1 MELGLSEEQHL
12 LRDTVRQLCESRFPL
27 TALRRIETDPAGLDR
42 VFWAQLCDIGVPA
55 MPIAPEQGGLGFGML
70 DTALVFEQ
78 LGRQLAVTPLFT
90 SSLIASAL
98 LAASDDAAP
107 RDHWLA
113 EIAQGAI
120 VAVAATEPGETP
132 DIAHCASRFD
142 RAPDGIRLSGMKHFV
157 PFASIASAL
166 LVIARDEES
175 GEPAALL
182 VPRDA
187 PGVTIRHQA
196 NLATEPYFE
205 VTFSGVTLPTEN
217 LLAIDDLPRRWR
229 EISARGHIA
238 LAAQAVGAARHA
250 HEISLSY
257 AKTREAFGQPIGG
270 FQAIAHYLADAIVE
284 MEGCQALF
292 HQAAWLH
299 DQGLA
304 FEAAAAI
311 AKLQAGAMFRRVSAL
326 AIQIHGG
333 IGYTSEADPQLF
345 FRRAKQWQVLD
356 GGDAVLEDAIARLT
370 IDPAMPGARAAG

>member
-1 MELGLSEEQHL
+1 MELGLSEEQRL
-12 LRDTVRQLCESRFPL
+12 LQDTVRQLCESRFPL
-27 TALRRIETDPAGLDR
+27 TALRRTEADPAGLDR
-42 VFWAQLCDIGVPA
+42 AFWAQLCDIGVPA

-70 DTALVFEQ
+70 ETALVFEQ
-78 LGRQLAVTPLFT
+78 LGRQLAITPLFT
-90 SSLIASAL
+90 SSLVAAAL
-98 LAASDDAAP
+98 FAASGDALP
-107 RDHWLA
+107 RDQWLA

-120 VAVAATEPGETP
+120 VAVAMTEPGGSP
-132 DIAHCASRFD
+132 DIARCTSRFD
-142 RAPDGIRLSGMKHFV
+142 RTSDGIRLSGVKHFV

-166 LVIARDEES
+166 LVIARDS
-175 GEPAALL
+175 AGGAPAALL
-182 VPRDA
+182 VPRDT

-205 VTFSGVTLPTEN
+205 ITFTGAMLPAEN
-217 LLAIDDLPRRWR
+217 LLAIDDLPGIWR

-250 HEISLSY
+250 HEISLAY

-284 MEGCQALF
+284 IEGCQMLF
-292 HQAAWLH
+292 HQAAWFH

-345 FRRAKQWQVLD
+345 FRRAKQWQLLD
-356 GGDAVLEDAIARLT
+356 GGDAYLEDEIARLT